1 MRLADFHGMKG
12 VSMKNLISSTGIALL
27 CAGLGG
33 CAHWSRAEQ
42 GTAIGGA
49 LGHEIGED
57 QDRDRRNH
65 YR

>member
-1 MRLADFHGMKG
+1 
-12 VSMKNLISSTGIALL
+12 MKNLISSTGIALL